1 MATKTNDN
9 LTYKTVQQ
17 KMCEVTV
24 YYIAKYV
31 EWYLSDK
38 NERCTWDE
46 LCQCDKNFKSKSGV
60 NKTEKF
66 ARENWL
72 TREDT
77 QKAIQIYMKHMKTI
91 NTMQIYQKMLT
102 KALDGDVNAA
112 KYVESFHNSDFF
124 DESEDELNDFLDN
137 INIPALKRGGGKNAS
152 K

>member
-1 MATKTNDN
+1 MANKTNEN
-9 LTYKTVQQ
+9 LTYKSVLQ
-17 KMCEVTV
+17 KMQEVTT

-38 NERCTWDE
+38 NERCSWEE
-46 LCQCDKNFKSKSGV
+46 LCKCDLNYKSRTGEY
-60 NKTEKF
+60 KTEQF
-66 ARENWL
+66 AKDNWL

-77 QKAIQIYMKHMKTI
+77 QKAIQIYLKHMKTF
-91 NTMQIYQKMLT
+91 NTMQIYQKMFQ

-124 DESEDELNDFLDN
+124 DEADDELNDFLSS
-137 INIPALKRGGGKNAS
+137 INIPALKKGGGKNGS